1 MKNIVVLDGYTLNPG
16 DLDWKPIEELGKI
29 TVYDRTP
36 AEEVIKRCAD
46 AEIVITNKCVL
57 DKEILKQ
64 LPNLKYIAVSA
75 TGYNVVDAESA
86 SEKNILISNVPGYG
100 SSAVAQ
106 HVFALILEISNH
118 IAANASSVDQGKWT
132 NCPDFCYWEYSINE
146 LENKTLGIVGFGAI
160 GQRVAKI
167 ALAFG
172 MKVIVKDRSP
182 EKKKTAGVEF
192 VEIDTVFANADFI
205 TLHCPL
211 TSENEQFVNKNMLS
225 KMKKSASLINTGRGG
240 LINEADLAA
249 ALKTNTIAYAGLDV
263 LSSEPPQKD
272 NPLIGLDNCFITPHN
287 AWAAKEAR
295 ERLLQIIAKNIK
307 SFLDGSPQNIVN

>member
-36 AEEVIKRCAD
+36 AEKVIERCAE

-57 DKEILKQ
+57 DKEIIEQ

-75 TGYNVVDAESA
+75 TGYNVVDAKTA
-86 SEKNILISNVPGYG
+86 SEKDILISNVPGYG

-118 IAANASSVDQGKWT
+118 IAANANSVAQGKWT
-132 NCPDFCYWEYSINE
+132 NCPDFCYWEYPINE

-172 MKVIVKDRSP
+172 MNVIVKDRSP
-182 EKKKTAGVEF
+182 EKKKTAGIEF
-192 VEIDTVFANADFI
+192 VDLDTVFENADFI

-211 TSENEQFVNKNMLS
+211 TSDNEQFVNKDMLS

-240 LINEADLAA
+240 LINEKDLAE
-249 ALKTNTIAYAGLDV
+249 ALKNKTIAYAGLDV
-263 LSSEPPQKD
+263 LSKEPPPKD
-272 NPLIGLDNCFITPHN
+272 NPLIGIENCFITPHN

-295 ERLLQIIAKNIK
+295 ERLLYIMAENIK
-307 SFLDGSPQNIVN
+307 SFLDGNPKNIVN